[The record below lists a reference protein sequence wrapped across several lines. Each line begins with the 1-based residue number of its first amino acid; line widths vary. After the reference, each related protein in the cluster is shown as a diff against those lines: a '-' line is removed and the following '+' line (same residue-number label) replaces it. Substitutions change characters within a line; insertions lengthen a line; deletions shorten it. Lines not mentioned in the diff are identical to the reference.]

1 VPTCTSAHTHK
12 ERERERERE
21 ITFKVTIVKRKMD
34 EKRKKTVFLVESG
47 KLNVHLGCFE
57 QNL

>member
-1 VPTCTSAHTHK
+1 MIVMPAKFEAGAHI
-12 ERERERERE
+12 RS